1 MKKFIYLLFCLL
13 GGVSLLSCQ
22 SEDLD
27 VEQSV
32 MPDEINVPI
41 EGTLLD
47 GGEIQA

>member
-1 MKKFIYLLFCLL
+1 MKKFIYFLLCLL

-22 SEDLD
+22 SEDA
-27 VEQSV
+27 EQSV

-47 GGEIQA
+47 GGEIQV